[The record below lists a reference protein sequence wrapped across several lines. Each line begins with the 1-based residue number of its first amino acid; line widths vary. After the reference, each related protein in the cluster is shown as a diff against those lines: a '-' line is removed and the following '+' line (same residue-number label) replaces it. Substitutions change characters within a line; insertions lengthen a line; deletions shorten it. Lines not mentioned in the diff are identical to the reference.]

1 VSLCL
6 CGLFLLATG
15 LAGCGW
21 QPLYGKIDG
30 TGGDAAE
37 SLSQVHILPIADRTG
52 QNLYNALRD
61 RMNPQGVPAKPQY
74 DLVVNLSERSDQ
86 LLILEDQTAS
96 RINLTVFADFRLY
109 QRGNKN
115 PVFAGR
121 SQVTT
126 SYDLLN
132 DPFATV
138 TSEADA
144 HRRAAQSLAD
154 EISNRLA
161 VYVARPQG

>member
-1 VSLCL
+1 MV
-6 CGLFLLATG
+6 LATLLVVG

-30 TGGDAAE
+30 VGGNAGE
-37 SLSQVHILPIADRTG
+37 SLSEVHILPIADRTG

-74 DLVVNLSERSDQ
+74 DLVINISERSDQ

-96 RINLTVFADFRLY
+96 RINLTLFADFRLY

-115 PVFAGR
+115 PVLAGR

-138 TSEADA
+138 TSEEDA
-144 HRRAAQSLAD
+144 HRRGAQSLAD
-154 EISNRLA
+154 EISDRLA
-161 VYVARPQG
+161 VYMARPQG